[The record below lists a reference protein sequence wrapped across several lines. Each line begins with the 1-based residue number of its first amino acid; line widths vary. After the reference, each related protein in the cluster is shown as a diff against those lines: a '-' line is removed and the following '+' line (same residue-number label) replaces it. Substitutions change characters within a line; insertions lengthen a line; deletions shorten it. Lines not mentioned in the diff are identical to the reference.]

1 MKSGILTIAIYLI
14 SILVMNAQETP
25 KIKVTVNSKSFVVT
39 TYNNATVHAFIALLP
54 MTITMNDVNG
64 NEKYRLLQGNLPTA
78 PEVPAKINAG
88 DLMLWGANGLVLFY
102 ETFNT
107 SYSYSKIGYMES
119 ASGLKEALG
128 SNNPTVTFEMLGTST
143 GTGMID
149 QNNIW
154 YKISN
159 DGILQYGGNA
169 QTISLIDMNGK
180 LVAVNQSNTMNV
192 SNFPKGIYILKVE
205 GKGQAK
211 TIKIKI

>member
-159 DGILQYGGNA
+159 DGILQYSENA

-180 LVAVNQSNTMNV
+180 MVAVTQSNTMNV